1 MQLQITMNAPGR
13 SKHHYLEDVF
23 CLSRVLPTGFRPSA
37 VRLGALVSM
46 LLRGPVSGSV
56 GVGGSDGN
64 DGSPPL
70 GLDFRMEVGVFWVG
84 LVAPGFD
91 RSGGGGGAA
100 GTTDLGGGMSL
111 FTETVRD
118 KDIIIIYLVMNALFK
133 SSNKDLRAANISFQD
148 NIFIKYFDEF
158 LFYVT

>member
-1 MQLQITMNAPGR
+1 MNASGR

-23 CLSRVLPTGFRPSA
+23 CLSRVLPTGFSPSA

-91 RSGGGGGAA
+91 KSGGGGGAA

-158 LFYVT
+158 HFVLYKIKNL

>member
-1 MQLQITMNAPGR
+1 MQLQITINASGR

-23 CLSRVLPTGFRPSA
+23 CLSRFLPTGFRPSA

-158 LFYVT
+158 LFYV

>member
-1 MQLQITMNAPGR
+1 M
-13 SKHHYLEDVF
+13 
-23 CLSRVLPTGFRPSA
+23 RPSDA
-37 VRLGALVSM
+37 RLGALVSI
-46 LLRGPVSGSV
+46 LLRGPESGSW

-84 LVAPGFD
+84 LVAPGVD
-91 RSGGGGGAA
+91 RSGGGGGAS

-118 KDIIIIYLVMNALFK
+118 KAVIIIYLVMTALFN
-133 SSNKDLRAANISFQD
+133 SSNRDLRAANTSFQD
-148 NIFIKYFDEF
+148 
-158 LFYVT
+158 

>member
-1 MQLQITMNAPGR
+1 MEGGE
-13 SKHHYLEDVF
+13 LEDVF
-23 CLSRVLPTGFRPSA
+23 CLSKVLPTGFRPSA

-84 LVAPGFD
+84 LVALGFD

-100 GTTDLGGGMSL
+100 GTTDLGGCMSR
-111 FTETVRD
+111 FTGW
-118 KDIIIIYLVMNALFK
+118 FK
-133 SSNKDLRAANISFQD
+133 SKSPCNWLGIKCFISGTDMDLLCKGSFP
-148 NIFIKYFDEF
+148 FRSLK
-158 LFYVT
+158 LFSL

>member
-1 MQLQITMNAPGR
+1 MQLQITINASGR

-23 CLSRVLPTGFRPSA
+23 CLSKVLPTGFRPSA

-84 LVAPGFD
+84 LVALGFD

-100 GTTDLGGGMSL
+100 GTTDLGGGMSR

-118 KDIIIIYLVMNALFK
+118 KNIIYLVMNALFK

-148 NIFIKYFDEF
+148 NIFIKKF
-158 LFYVT
+158 LFYFT